1 MEDAGVS
8 GTWRLSSADFG
19 ARILAI
25 ASHDLRNLLSNM
37 VLNLEILS
45 HSELITGSGTEHVA
59 VQRAQRSALQMRSI
73 VENLQ
78 QLVAIEQDNMCL
90 EEVEFEA
97 YDLLEDVI
105 ETQAV
110 LAQSRRLCLTADR
123 PRRPCR
129 VIADRRRL
137 LQVVSN
143 LVSNA
148 IKFTPPGG
156 NISATAERD
165 SEGVWFAVKDTGI
178 GIPGPD
184 LEKVFARF
192 WQSGTGSQSGVGL
205 GLSIAKSIV
214 EAHGG
219 RIRLRSRV
227 GEGTTV
233 LFLIPHRHRLDPL
246 ERCED

>member
-25 ASHDLRNLLSNM
+25 ASHDLRNLLSNL

-45 HSELITGSGTEHVA
+45 QSELIAGSGTEHVA
-59 VQRAQRSALQMRSI
+59 VQRAKRSALQMRSM

-78 QLVAIEQDNMCL
+78 QLVAIEQDSMCL
-90 EEVEFEA
+90 ELAEFDA
-97 YDLLEDVI
+97 QDLLEDVV
-105 ETQAV
+105 ETQVV
-110 LAQSRRLCLTADR
+110 LAESRRLRLSAEP
-123 PRRPCR
+123 PRHICR
-129 VIADRRRL
+129 VLADRRRL
-137 LQVVSN
+137 LQVVTN
-143 LVSNA
+143 LVSNS
-148 IKFTPPGG
+148 IKFTPGG
-156 NISATAERD
+156 GSISASAERD

-178 GIPGPD
+178 GIPACD
-184 LEKVFARF
+184 LENVFTRF
-192 WQSGTGSQSGVGL
+192 WQSGSGSHSGVGL

-233 LFLIPHRHRLDPL
+233 AFLIPHRPKL
-246 ERCED
+246 ER